1 MRKKILIVDDET
13 VMRSLVTIAMQ
24 RNGYAVIDADDYS
37 QALDYLD
44 TTTPDLI
51 ILDILMPGVNG
62 IELCRRI
69 RARAATNKTPIIVF
83 SALGDENT
91 MKSALAAGANRYLH
105 KLNRFSELVSV
116 VDRALSD
123 YPNNPPSMRRNPVL
137 GH

>member
-24 RNGYAVIDADDYS
+24 RNGYAVIDADDYL
-37 QALDYLD
+37 QALDYLESA
-44 TTTPDLI
+44 TPDLI

-69 RARAATNKTPIIVF
+69 RSRAATNKTPIIVF

-91 MKSALAAGANRYLH
+91 MNNALAAGANRYLH
-105 KLNRFSELVSV
+105 KLNLFSELVSV
-116 VDRALSD
+116 VDRTLADTSGKHRSAA
-123 YPNNPPSMRRNPVL
+123 YGS
-137 GH
+137 H